1 MSLSLWKPVIPCNN
15 LSVADVRTVT
25 PALRDAHDKARAG
38 GVTVPTTVTNS
49 LRRLEAA
56 AAVFDGD
63 ASAIPGTAAAPAPD
77 PNAAR
82 STLAGMW
89 RAVYTQLGVW
99 AKVDE
104 ATGATGAAALRD
116 AVFSPA
122 KALNFMSGK
131 VRAVWLRSGEVLDT
145 MREKGA
151 EALFEARGGGAL
163 FAQLV
168 AAHEAGGRS
177 FGIKGSLRP
186 KAARVNQRDALR
198 GASVALCDYAARVQA
213 MACPDCPG
221 SDAVAARLLAP
232 LDAVAP
238 VRKGGRS
245 GKTSA
250 KAAEDAKTPTPRA
263 AKEVSPDAPK
273 APSAQPANDAAPQAI
288 AI

>member
-1 MSLSLWKPVIPCNN
+1 MSLSLWKPTIPCNN
-15 LSVADVRTVT
+15 LSVADVRTLT

-38 GVTVPTTVTNS
+38 GVTVPTTVSNS

-63 ASAIPGTAAAPAPD
+63 APDAPPAPNAPAPD

-89 RAVYTQLGVW
+89 RAVHTQLGVW

-116 AVFSPA
+116 AVFGTSKP
-122 KALNFMSGK
+122 LGFMSGK
-131 VRAVWLRSGEVLDT
+131 VRAVWLRSGEVLDAL
-145 MREKGA
+145 REKGG

-168 AAHEAGGRS
+168 TAQEASGRS

-198 GASVALCDYAARVQA
+198 GASLAVCDYAARVQA

-221 SDAVAARLLAP
+221 TDAVAARLLAP

-238 VRKGGRS
+238 VRKGGR
-245 GKTSA
+245 GR
-250 KAAEDAKTPTPRA
+250 KASPKGADDARKALPLMATKTP
-263 AKEVSPDAPK
+263 EAPK
-273 APSAQPANDAAPQAI
+273 APDAAPANDAAPHDI
-288 AI
+288 AV